1 MIAIRFAEWILHSGY
16 SPVGA
21 YKNEMKWGSGRISSE
36 LYTTIQLYS
45 LYLESKSHEVA
56 ESDT

>member
-1 MIAIRFAEWILHSGY
+1 MIAIRFAEWILSQEYRPYRGKWITLDQYEH
-16 SPVGA
+16 A
-21 YKNEMKWGSGRISSE
+21 YEPEGI
-36 LYTTIQLYS
+36 TTIQLYS

>member
-1 MIAIRFAEWILHSGY
+1 MIAIRFAEWILRSNY
-16 SPVGA
+16 SPTETSAG
-21 YKNEMKWGSGRISSE
+21 KRWQHNRIGSE
-36 LYTTIQLYS
+36 CLTTIQLYS